1 MSKFLCIFSTAI
13 SAILFLVFV
22 LDIVAGVPF
31 KKANPLF
38 DIVFIVA
45 MLGIATLGVLCLLKQ
60 K

>member
-22 LDIVAGVPF
+22 LDVAAGVPF

-38 DIVFIVA
+38 DIIFIVA
-45 MLGIATLGVLCLLKQ
+45 MLGIAALSVLCLLKQ

>member
-13 SAILFLVFV
+13 SAIMFLVFL
-22 LDIVAGVPF
+22 LDLVAGIPF

-38 DIVFIVA
+38 DIIFVIC
-45 MLGIATLGVLCLLKQ
+45 MLGIAALSVLCLLKQ